1 MRSISETSPVI
12 ALTDQN
18 AIFGNV
24 RKIQQ
29 KCQLT
34 LQQGQ
39 EYELPH
45 SVEKT
50 GWKKRVSCNGTLT
63 VLPMYKAHPSPTHY
77 VASA

>member
-24 RKIQQ
+24 CKIQQ

-39 EYELPH
+39 EYKLPH

-50 GWKKRVSCNGTLT
+50 VKKRVSCNGTLT
-63 VLPMYKAHPSPTHY
+63 VLPMYKVHPSPTHY

>member
-24 RKIQQ
+24 CKIQQ

-39 EYELPH
+39 EKKLPH

-50 GWKKRVSCNGTLT
+50 G
-63 VLPMYKAHPSPTHY
+63 
-77 VASA
+77 